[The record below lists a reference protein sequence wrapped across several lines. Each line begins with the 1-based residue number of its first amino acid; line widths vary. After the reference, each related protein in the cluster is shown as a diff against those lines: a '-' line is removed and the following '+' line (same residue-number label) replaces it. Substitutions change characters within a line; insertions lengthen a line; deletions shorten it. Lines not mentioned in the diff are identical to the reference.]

1 MRIERIY
8 QNLRREICLLD
19 LPPGLVLREQDLAD
33 RFNVSRTPIR
43 NVLGRLT
50 ADGLVESRQGVGT
63 TVTTLDTRDVLDIYF
78 VRATLSEA
86 IGDSQPHPPAS
97 DTLHALEE
105 LSRRCDT
112 LRGEAAVRRYGEI
125 NLELHSHIFS
135 IVGNRPLREISDRLF
150 YQTARIWFQGAAS
163 HRLAVGGGRD
173 QARDRR
179 GSPGDDPPRPQ
190 GCRARSPQLH
200 RRRHAG
206 HPAGA
211 RRRDGR
217 FGAAG
222 IVRDRRPSG
231 TGTEAVAVSQV
242 RPHGGF
248 GQLHGLALVTD
259 HHGRRGSGGRTD
271 RHAARSDEHRG
282 HQRRGDGG
290 ETRLSH
296 HEFLLLQVGP
306 AGTTCHRAGVRVEH
320 SG

>member
-1 MRIERIY
+1 LSGLTKPQVRIERIY

-150 YQTARIWFQGAAS
+150 YQTARIWFQVLPRIGWQSAVDEIKREIDEV
-163 HRLAVGGGRD
+163 HRAMTRLDLKAVG
-173 QARDRR
+173 
-179 GSPGDDPPRPQ
+179 
-190 GCRARSPQLH
+190 LVH
-200 RRRHAG
+200 RNY
-206 HPAGA
+206 
-211 RRRDGR
+211 
-217 FGAAG
+217 
-222 IVRDRRPSG
+222 I
-231 TGTEAVAVSQV
+231 VAVMQV
-242 RPHGGF
+242 IRQVLDAETDGSA
-248 GQLHGLALVTD
+248 QLA
-259 HHGRRGSGGRTD
+259 
-271 RHAARSDEHRG
+271 
-282 HQRRGDGG
+282 
-290 ETRLSH
+290 
-296 HEFLLLQVGP
+296 
-306 AGTTCHRAGVRVEH
+306 
-320 SG
+320 